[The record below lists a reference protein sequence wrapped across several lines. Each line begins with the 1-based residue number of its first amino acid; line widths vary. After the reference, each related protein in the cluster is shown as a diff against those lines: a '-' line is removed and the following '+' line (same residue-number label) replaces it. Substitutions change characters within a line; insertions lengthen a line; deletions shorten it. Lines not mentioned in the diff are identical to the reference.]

1 MTLSTY
7 TAILQ
12 RCHEFPSRI
21 LSESDQFIK
30 FLVSYLKYKQTHLL
44 VPYFFIMADQTK
56 SVRKLEKLR
65 QNRILKL
72 EEKLDRDIRGYDH
85 LIQYKDDHTASLR
98 SDWVDENIRIIIIK
112 HNYEINKAKKMRIKE
127 FTNKERKEVNDEIE

>member
-1 MTLSTY
+1 
-7 TAILQ
+7 
-12 RCHEFPSRI
+12 
-21 LSESDQFIK
+21 
-30 FLVSYLKYKQTHLL
+30 
-44 VPYFFIMADQTK
+44 MAEQTK

-72 EEKLDRDIRGYDH
+72 EEKLDKDIRGYDH

-112 HNYEINKAKKMRIKE
+112 HNYEINKVKTMNIKDFKKWEREEVDNEIK
-127 FTNKERKEVNDEIE
+127 

>member
-1 MTLSTY
+1 
-7 TAILQ
+7 
-12 RCHEFPSRI
+12 
-21 LSESDQFIK
+21 
-30 FLVSYLKYKQTHLL
+30 
-44 VPYFFIMADQTK
+44 MAEQTK

-72 EEKLDRDIRGYDH
+72 EEKLDKDIRGYDH

-112 HNYEINKAKKMRIKE
+112 HNYEVKKAKKMSIFRDFLARSEGFEPSTLGLENRCSIQLS
-127 FTNKERKEVNDEIE
+127 